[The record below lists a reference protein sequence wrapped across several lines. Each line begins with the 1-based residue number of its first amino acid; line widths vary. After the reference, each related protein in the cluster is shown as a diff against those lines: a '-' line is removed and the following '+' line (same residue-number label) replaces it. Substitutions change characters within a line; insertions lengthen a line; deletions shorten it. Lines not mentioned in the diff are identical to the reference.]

1 MIRAKLL
8 ASRRAYDP
16 DDPDAPPGYIG
27 EKLFDSGPGEF
38 EFVVPAGVRRIH
50 ACAVGSGG
58 ILGESSLD
66 GTGGG
71 ALAWANNIVVE
82 PGEYITVRA
91 GQPNSGG
98 FNTKFGASGLYR
110 IERDEDG
117 EPILDDDDQPTYV
130 KIIEAGGSNGQYGG
144 SFSFAD
150 SGIGTHGGGE
160 GGDGSD
166 QSYGTNPAAGS
177 GGGAGGYMGN
187 GGSANGGAPEAES
200 GGGSAGTRWYTTS
213 GNYPGLKNGAPGGGV
228 GIKGRGKDGVAPP
241 NTERSAKPG
250 NPGSGGEGEKFGGG
264 GCNAKAGGHGA
275 VRIIWGIKFSYPD
288 NADIEAVE

>member
-1 MIRAKLL
+1 LIRAKLL
-8 ASRRAYDP
+8 TSSGGSGEGS
-16 DDPDAPPGYIG
+16 PGYIG
-27 EKLFDSGPGEF
+27 EELFDSGPGEF

-58 ILGESSLD
+58 ILGGSNQLG

-82 PGEYITVRA
+82 PGEKITVKA
-91 GQPNSGG
+91 GQPSTGG
-98 FNTKFGASGLYR
+98 FNAKYGASGLYR

-117 EPILDDDDQPTYV
+117 DPILDDDDKPTYI
-130 KIIEAGGSNGQYGG
+130 KIMEAGGANDLRGG
-144 SFSFAD
+144 EFSFAD
-150 SGIGTHGGGE
+150 SDIGTHGGGE

-166 QSYGTNPAAGS
+166 QSYGTNTSAGS

-187 GGSANGGAPEAES
+187 GGKANGGAPETGS
-200 GGGSAGTRWYTTS
+200 GGGSAGTRWYTSS
-213 GNYPGLKNGAPGGGV
+213 GNFPGLKNGAPGGGV
-228 GIKGRGKDGVAPP
+228 GIRGRGKDGVAPP
-241 NTERSAKPG
+241 NTEQSAKPG
-250 NPGSGGEGEKFGGG
+250 KPGSGGEGEMFGGG